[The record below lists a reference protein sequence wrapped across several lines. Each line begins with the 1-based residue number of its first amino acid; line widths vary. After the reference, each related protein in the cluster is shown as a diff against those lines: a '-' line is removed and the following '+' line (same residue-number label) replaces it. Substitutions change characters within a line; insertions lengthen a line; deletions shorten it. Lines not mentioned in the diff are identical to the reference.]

1 MRILLIESR
10 MGRRK
15 FFGFQQDPLGSQPPH
30 QSSFLIPATREG
42 GCDATKYILLS
53 YAMVNV
59 IPFSY
64 LLWKKMWGSP
74 CGVQRGPLSVVRRYF
89 CFKLPYPA
97 LSRKSPQ
104 LALPSVSLKSTL
116 VDQLKGGRQ
125 RKELSLDVPSIMI
138 HDPHE
143 NLNVAVFLALGSYVS
158 GRKSLMRM

>member
-1 MRILLIESR
+1 MPHVWDSICVNFQLHRTLAPISAFAPPVCSFWNNGVRRWCMRILLIESR

-64 LLWKKMWGSP
+64 LLWEKMWGSP

-116 VDQLKGGRQ
+116 VDQLKGGR
-125 RKELSLDVPSIMI
+125 
-138 HDPHE
+138 
-143 NLNVAVFLALGSYVS
+143 
-158 GRKSLMRM
+158 